1 MSALLAFAF
10 DDGGVFLVD
19 DDALGL
25 SEIVKRD
32 VLQLDAEVLGDATSA
47 GENRDVFEHCF
58 AAVAK
63 ARSLDG
69 CDLQRAA
76 ELVDNER
83 RERLAL
89 DVFGDDQERFAGL
102 CHLLEKRQHVLE
114 TADFLLVNQDVGVLK
129 NRLEVLGIRH
139 EVRREVALVE
149 LHAFDDVEGR
159 LDALG
164 FFNGDRAVL
173 ADLVHRISDNL
184 ADGGV
189 PVRGNGG
196 DLSDLVAILDLL
208 ADLGEFRDDGFNGFA
223 YTALEAGRVGAR
235 GHVLQAFAINRFGK
249 QGGRGGSVTGDV
261 ACLAGDFADE
271 LSAHV
276 FIGVFELDFLGDGHA
291 VLGDG
296 GAAEFFVENYVA
308 TGGPK
313 SGLHGF
319 RQLLD
324 AAEQR
329 MPRGFV
335 KRELFGC
342 HSILTYE

>member
-1 MSALLAFAF
+1 MRLLIFF
-10 DDGGVFLVD
+10 
-19 DDALGL
+19 
-25 SEIVKRD
+25 SWI
-32 VLQLDAEVLGDATSA
+32 
-47 GENRDVFEHCF
+47 
-58 AAVAK
+58 
-63 ARSLDG
+63 
-69 CDLQRAA
+69 
-76 ELVDNER
+76 
-83 RERLAL
+83 
-89 DVFGDDQERFAGL
+89 
-102 CHLLEKRQHVLE
+102 
-114 TADFLLVNQDVGVLK
+114 QDVGVLK
-129 NRLEVLGIRH
+129 NRLEVFGIRH
-139 EVRREVALVE
+139 EVGRKVALVE
-149 LHAFDDVEGR
+149 LHAFNDVEGR

-164 FFNGDRAVL
+164 FLNGDRAVL

-189 PVRGNGG
+189 PVRRNGG

-223 YTALEAGRVGAR
+223 YTALEAGRVRAG

-249 QGGRGGSVTGDV
+249 QSGRGGSVTGYV
-261 ACLAGDFADE
+261 AGLACDFADE

-276 FIGVFELDFLGDGHA
+276 FIGVLELDFLGDGHA

-296 GAAEFFVENYVA
+296 RAAEFFVENYVA
-308 TGGPK
+308 TGRPQ

-329 MPRGFV
+329 VPRGFV

-342 HSILTYE
+342 HRFLL